1 MSLPDF
7 FNKKPDQ
14 PQVLQGPQL
23 KPDYMEFLL
32 ERMCWVSSPGKLDFP
47 EFRKMLKEAFNARD
61 K

>member
-7 FNKKPDQ
+7 FNKKPE
-14 PQVLQGPQL
+14 PQVFQGPAL
-23 KPDYMEFLL
+23 KMEYMEFLL

-47 EFRKMLKEAFNARD
+47 EFRKMLKEAFDARS